1 MIKILKRELTT
12 FDLSENEYDD
22 ESISLSSSIMSAD
35 ELEQDDK
42 NRLDSSST
50 NISQIQQK
58 KVILKNFILFI
69 QTVSSNQ
76 SFQHFREHSSDSLLN
91 NKSSTTDTELL
102 RKNPYDFE
110 SDDDETTKD
119 SKLQINTSTF
129 NDNSDFQIEEQS
141 TSDNEH
147 IYRVPPLRIVLARA
161 VVQNNER

>member
-69 QTVSSNQ
+69 QTVSSN
-76 SFQHFREHSSDSLLN
+76 
-91 NKSSTTDTELL
+91 
-102 RKNPYDFE
+102 
-110 SDDDETTKD
+110 
-119 SKLQINTSTF
+119 
-129 NDNSDFQIEEQS
+129 
-141 TSDNEH
+141 
-147 IYRVPPLRIVLARA
+147 
-161 VVQNNER
+161 

>member
-1 MIKILKRELTT
+1 LIQFSFLKIRIYLLAVTKNQFKAAKLLLKSGANSNATGPEGQTPLIDAVLNDNTKIVELLLNYSADPSIVDLTRLNETMIKILKRELTT

-69 QTVSSNQ
+69 QTFPSN
-76 SFQHFREHSSDSLLN
+76 
-91 NKSSTTDTELL
+91 
-102 RKNPYDFE
+102 
-110 SDDDETTKD
+110 
-119 SKLQINTSTF
+119 
-129 NDNSDFQIEEQS
+129 
-141 TSDNEH
+141 
-147 IYRVPPLRIVLARA
+147 
-161 VVQNNER
+161 